1 MLLDWWFGGC
11 CSYLG
16 GLGDDV
22 GETLGDGTGEDLLGG
37 TGGGKSLF
45 GIVGESLDWNKRCAQ
60 INYIRM
66 DKMNSFYLHQNQNQF
81 CFIKNFWWMSYIKY
95 TINIKNLK

>member
-1 MLLDWWFGGC
+1 MMLLDWWFGGC

-45 GIVGESLDWNKRCAQ
+45 GIVGESLD
-60 INYIRM
+60 
-66 DKMNSFYLHQNQNQF
+66 
-81 CFIKNFWWMSYIKY
+81 
-95 TINIKNLK
+95 

>member
-1 MLLDWWFGGC
+1 MLFLPGWFGGW

-16 GLGDDV
+16 GLGEDV

-60 INYIRM
+60 NYYICMEIILLASESVFFCCINV
-66 DKMNSFYLHQNQNQF
+66 L
-81 CFIKNFWWMSYIKY
+81 WMF
-95 TINIKNLK
+95 NIK